1 MCGDINPDGVW
12 LLGAEPHQ
20 CPRVDPDLQEVSGSG
35 QVGWTDA
42 LASTLP
48 DIDLV
53 VGGTKVLGT

>member
-1 MCGDINPDGVW
+1 MAVGSRTPSVSKGLI
-12 LLGAEPHQ
+12 Q
-20 CPRVDPDLQEVSGSG
+20 TFREVSGSG

-53 VGGTKVLGT
+53 VGGTKVWGT